1 MRYFA
6 SSRFHISSL
15 APGLKL
21 VVSLYLLT
29 VLMGLGFSTAKFLQR
44 MDLTSESV
52 ETYYLGDGN
61 GEELLIFGDEELGE
75 PPKSDRFLVDVAH
88 PHMFTVPLILLVICH
103 LAHLSRI
110 NVVVLA
116 TLDIGAFFGFFSLFG
131 VPWFL
136 SAAPGFFG
144 PVLIL
149 GGMLLT
155 VCLSG
160 LCLIALVSMW
170 WRRPG
175 LSTSATRVLAKASVP
190 LPDSG

>member
-6 SSRFHISSL
+6 SSSFHISSL

-29 VLMGLGFSTAKFLQR
+29 VLMGLGFSAAKFMQR
-44 MDLTSESV
+44 MDLTTASV
-52 ETYYLGDGN
+52 ESYYLGDGSD
-61 GEELLIFGDEELGE
+61 EELGIFGDEEVGE
-75 PPKSDRFLVDVAH
+75 PPKSNRFLVDVAH

-110 NVVVLA
+110 NVAVLA

-144 PVLIL
+144 PVMII
-149 GGMLLT
+149 GGTLLT
-155 VCLSG
+155 VCLSA

-170 WRRPG
+170 WRRPRV
-175 LSTSATRVLAKASVP
+175 SKSAAKVLAKASP
-190 LPDSG
+190 PRPDSG